1 MLDLTGIEAVERP
14 ELRHMVVQSARSI
27 ENALTL
33 RQPHSLLVRL
43 NWPGGAMGEDSDG
56 MICLDGDG
64 WVTGANPT
72 ARQMVSQLGVSG
84 RERVHASELFALPFE
99 MLFDASEQANNAM
112 ELPLW
117 SGLRLQARAQRP
129 GHPIAGAP
137 AHDRIPLKEVEIALI
152 HKAVADA
159 KGNVQQA
166 ARALGISRAT
176 VYRKLGRRP
185 PMA

>member
-1 MLDLTGIEAVERP
+1 M
-14 ELRHMVVQSARSI
+14 VQSARSI

-99 MLFDASEQANNAM
+99 MLFDASDQANNAM

-129 GHPIAGAP
+129 GHQIAGAP
-137 AHDRIPLKEVEIALI
+137 AQDRIPLKEVEIALI

-176 VYRKLGRRP
+176 VYRKLGHKH
-185 PMA
+185 